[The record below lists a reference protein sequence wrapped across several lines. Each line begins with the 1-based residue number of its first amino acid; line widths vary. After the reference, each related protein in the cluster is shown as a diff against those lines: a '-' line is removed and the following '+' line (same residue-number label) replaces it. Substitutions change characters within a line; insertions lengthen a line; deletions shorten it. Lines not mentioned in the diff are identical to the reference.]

1 MPATV
6 AAERPFRWRLS
17 AVKTPIVLPGH
28 AINTLGPLLTP
39 SDKTVS
45 IMCDMPEELEKTDYN
60 RRVESFYR
68 NRYGDYEEKEAP
80 ASIHYGFSDI
90 GDTPDGETAMRN
102 MNRVLAEAVNLTDDD
117 IVLDAGCGFG
127 GSAVWISSEYGA
139 RVVGLNLVEDQLP
152 HARRHAG
159 HHDVSHLTR
168 FVSGDFTDTK
178 LPFGSFDVVW
188 AIESI
193 CHTPDK
199 AGFLRES
206 SRLLRPG
213 GRLVVA
219 DFFLRERPLAAKDR
233 KTMNRF
239 LSGWTIPNLP
249 RPGGFSDAAARAGFS
264 EMSTRDITENVLPSS
279 RAMYRQALLRS
290 YPKNLV
296 YSKLGLR
303 PEEDF
308 TNARSTV
315 EQYRTLKKGLWHYG
329 IFTAMKPRDA
339 LYNSL

>member
-1 MPATV
+1 M
-6 AAERPFRWRLS
+6 
-17 AVKTPIVLPGH
+17 
-28 AINTLGPLLTP
+28 
-39 SDKTVS
+39 SDEPRK
-45 IMCDMPEELEKTDYN
+45 PDYN
-60 RRVESFYR
+60 RYVESFYR
-68 NRYGDYEEKEAP
+68 NRYSNDEEKEAP
-80 ASIHYGFSDI
+80 ASIHYGFSEV
-90 GDTPDGETAMRN
+90 GDNPDGETAMQN
-102 MNRVLAEAVNLTDDD
+102 MNRILAEAVALTGDD

-127 GSAVWISSEYGA
+127 GSSVWISSEYGA

-152 HARRHAG
+152 HARRHAERRN
-159 HHDVSHLTR
+159 VSHLTR

-178 LPFGSFDVVW
+178 LPPGSFDVVW
-188 AIESI
+188 AIESV

-219 DFFLRERPLAAKDR
+219 DFFLRERSLGAKNR

-239 LSGWTIPNLP
+239 LSGWAIPDLP
-249 RPGGFSDAAARAGFS
+249 RPGEFSDAAARAGLLKAS
-264 EMSTRDITENVLPSS
+264 ARDITENILPSS
-279 RAMYRQALLRS
+279 HEMYRQALLRS

-303 PEEDF
+303 PREDF

-329 IFTAMKPRDA
+329 IFTATKSSQADPHV
-339 LYNSL
+339 SL